1 MNTKLRKALLAVS
14 VVGMLALVGH
24 AASANIISVTGI
36 AFRTDVGSK
45 ASSFNVVN
53 SGGGQNI
60 GTSPLDVT
68 GQIAFY
74 TGSPVFVTGGM
85 SFNSRFRAVGINGI
99 GNAGWLG
106 PIMVGQQGFIAAN
119 TLNLGT
125 PPAVA
130 GSALVVKATL
140 EPQGFIGVAWQ

>member
-1 MNTKLRKALLAVS
+1 MNTKIRRALLAVS
-14 VVGMLALVGH
+14 VIGLVALIGH
-24 AASANIISVTGI
+24 AASANIISVPGI
-36 AFRTDVGSK
+36 AFRPDFGSQ

-60 GTSPLDVT
+60 GTSPLNVT
-68 GQIAFY
+68 GQLAFF
-74 TGSPVFVTGGM
+74 TGSPVFITGGM

-106 PIMVGQQGFIAAN
+106 PLMVGQQDFIAAN

-140 EPQGFIGVAWQ
+140 EPQGFIGNVWQ